1 MRFSFPRLP
10 VFSVPTP
17 GRRFSDSSAFDK
29 AVSAVFNQVAT
40 NGVIDEMAL
49 VVAMCHLHFKLKKH
63 VPGVTRTPTR
73 EAVQEV
79 LGSFDTNRDR
89 VLDEAE
95 FHRFAKAVRWRVAE
109 VGWSALPLG
118 RGGGISI

>member
-1 MRFSFPRLP
+1 LR
-10 VFSVPTP
+10 VPTP
-17 GRRFSDSSAFDK
+17 GRRFSDTSAFDK
-29 AVSAVFNQVAT
+29 TVSAVFRKVAV

-79 LGSFDTNRDR
+79 LGGFDANRDG

-95 FHRFAKAVRWRVAE
+95 FHRFAKEVRWRTSGVRG
-109 VGWSALPLG
+109 VCG
-118 RGGGISI
+118 RGP